1 MLKKDDPQL
10 ERLDIH
16 PFSKE
21 KDSLEVVD
29 ITCVQ
34 CLVGRVKYRKDNWA
48 IIDRSGKLAR
58 AMYRESDQE
67 QEQA

>member
-1 MLKKDDPQL
+1 M

-16 PFSKE
+16 SFSKE
-21 KDSLEVVD
+21 RDSLEVVD
-29 ITCVQ
+29 ITSVQ
-34 CLVGRVKYRKDNWA
+34 CLVGRIKYQKDNWA

-58 AMYRESDQE
+58 AMYREGEEE